1 MRIVQATEE
10 EIRIFLRNLRVLSKF
25 KTLVRWNLPYDDR
38 LTLSSIIT
46 IKDEIKIWAEIAS
59 IRSRFANT
67 GDYSRWVEHHG
78 VWRVSVLDIL
88 YNRMGIDYDAP
99 RSWSPTCSIIFRP
112 LGWRHWYNK
121 RGDGADLLKEERR
134 KLNTLLHP
142 SKYETWGDGAIQP
155 FDFGFY
161 DKKPKFEIPDDLIGV
176 VENQK

>member
-1 MRIVQATEE
+1 MKIRQATRE
-10 EIRIFLRNLRVLSKF
+10 EIEIFLRNLRVLAKF
-25 KTLVRWNLPYDDR
+25 RSLIRWNLSYDDR
-38 LTLSSIIT
+38 LILLSLID
-46 IKDEIKIWAEIAS
+46 IKDNIKIWAEIAS
-59 IRSRFANT
+59 VRSRFAGT

-78 VWRVSVLDIL
+78 VWNVSVLDIL

-112 LGWRHWYNK
+112 LGNRHWYDRSGNSV
-121 RGDGADLLKEERR
+121 DLLEEERK
-134 KLNTLLHP
+134 KLNRLLHP

-161 DKKPKFEIPDDLIGV
+161 DKQPKFEIPDDLIRV